1 MKAKDINKDIKNN
14 EIRLDNEKEKII
26 DVEQDQKFKEIE
38 DNNLLFK
45 KKYRTILNL
54 EQKPEKEL

>member
-54 EQKPEKEL
+54 E